1 MTKPRCIVACV
12 IGDHCALSLH
22 LDEDDG
28 WVYFS
33 TFIASFYAGQSSF
46 VSRWVERF
54 KMVFTI
60 LRGREY
66 EFEEIVLDREAVKQ
80 VVDFLLSV
88 EDD

>member
-1 MTKPRCIVACV
+1 
-12 IGDHCALSLH
+12 
-22 LDEDDG
+22 
-28 WVYFS
+28 VYFS